1 LDSLAR
7 AGDPVERTLPGLAQA
22 LFAAASDA
30 LLLVDPPTEQVLD
43 ANPLAQALSGRPRD
57 QLVGRSVRELIHHDS
72 LDNALCQS
80 LHEATGFQDHD
91 GYALDS
97 AGHVLRIPLRVS
109 LVHVEVPGATPLA
122 LLTIRDRRRQAA
134 ADRRLVMTEAQ
145 RLDSLG
151 VLAGGIAHDF
161 NNLLTGILGNAGLA
175 RLSCAEDSPLLAPLE
190 QIEHIAVRAAD
201 LCKQMLAFAGK
212 APRTIELI
220 DVNSALHE
228 TAELMRVRLSPQA
241 ELQFDLAE
249 ALPRVHADETQ
260 LRQIVIN
267 LLLNASEAL
276 NEQAG
281 VIRLTTGLRSL
292 QPPATSYWFP
302 ARQAAEGDYVMLEV
316 RDTGVGIPADMQTRI
331 FEPFFTTKFTGR
343 GLGLAAVLGIVRG
356 HRGAI
361 QVDSVLGKGTT
372 MRVFLRRT

>member
-1 LDSLAR
+1 MALS
-7 AGDPVERTLPGLAQA
+7 GLAHA
-22 LFAAASDA
+22 LFAAAPDA
-30 LLLVDPPTEQVLD
+30 LLLVDPPTERVLD
-43 ANPLAQALSGRPRD
+43 ANPMAQALSGRPRD
-57 QLVGRSVRELIHHDS
+57 QLVGRRVGELIQHDR
-72 LDNALCQS
+72 LDNALSKNLQ
-80 LHEATGFQDHD
+80 EAAGLQDRD

-97 AGHVLRIPLRVS
+97 ADRILRIPLRVS
-109 LVHVEVPGATPLA
+109 LVHVEAPGATPLA
-122 LLTIRDRRRQAA
+122 LLMFRDRRQQAA
-134 ADRRLVMTEAQ
+134 ADRRLLMSETQ

-151 VLAGGIAHDF
+151 VLAGGIAHGF

-175 RLSCAEDSPLLAPLE
+175 RLSCAEGSPLLAPLE
-190 QIEHIAVRAAD
+190 QIEIIAVRAAD

-212 APRTIELI
+212 APRVIELT
-220 DVNSALHE
+220 DVNSLLRQ
-228 TAELMRVRLSPQA
+228 TAELMRVRLSPLA

-249 ALPRVHADETQ
+249 GLPRVHADESQ
-260 LRQIVIN
+260 LRQILIN

-281 VIRLTTGLRSL
+281 VIRLTTGLRIL

-302 ARQAAEGDYVMLEV
+302 ARQSPAGEYVMLEV
-316 RDTGVGIPADMQTRI
+316 QDTGVGIPPEMQTRI

-372 MRVFLRRT
+372 MRVFLRST